1 MKKLVSLLAVAVL
14 AMACMPKLPD
24 LPEVVTLKS
33 AQLPV
38 AAEESVMW
46 QSDDYNG
53 KPILMV
59 FMGSWCPWCK
69 KTMPAV
75 NALKEKYGDQVEIV
89 GAFMDQTP
97 GPVRDAAK
105 EHGLNAKALYNAA
118 ELAETVGVNGVP
130 HVMLF
135 DKKHRVIKVW
145 EGFRPDMEEVVT
157 VEIDKLL
164 K

>member
-1 MKKLVSLLAVAVL
+1 MKKLVSLLALAVL
-14 AMACMPKLPD
+14 AVACMPKLPD

-33 AQLPV
+33 AELPAV
-38 AAEESVMW
+38 EEEVVW

-53 KPILMV
+53 KPVLVV

-89 GAFMDQTP
+89 GAFMDATP

-105 EHGLNAKALYNAA
+105 EHGFTVKALYNAG
-118 ELAETVGVNGVP
+118 ELAEGMGVSGLP
-130 HVMLF
+130 HTMLF
-135 DKKHRVIKVW
+135 DKKHRVVKVW
-145 EGFRPDMEEVVT
+145 EGFRPDMEEQVT
-157 VEIDKLL
+157 VEIDKLV

>member
-1 MKKLVSLLAVAVL
+1 MKKLVSLLAVALV
-14 AMACMPKLPD
+14 AAACMPKLPD

-33 AQLPV
+33 VELPV
-38 AAEESVMW
+38 VEEEVMW

-53 KPILMV
+53 KPVLVV

-75 NALKEKYGDQVEIV
+75 VALKEKYGDQVEIV

-105 EHGLNAKALYNAA
+105 EHGFTVKALYNAGEMA
-118 ELAETVGVNGVP
+118 EGLGVQGLP
-130 HVMLF
+130 HTMLF
-135 DKKHRVIKVW
+135 DKKHQVVKVW
-145 EGFRPDMEEVVT
+145 EGYRPDMEEQVT
-157 VEIDKLL
+157 VEIDKLV

>member
-14 AMACMPKLPD
+14 AVACMPKLPA

-33 AQLPV
+33 AELPV
-38 AAEESVMW
+38 VEAEVVW

-53 KPILMV
+53 KPVLVV

-75 NALKEKYGDQVEIV
+75 TALKEKYGDQVEIV
-89 GAFMDQTP
+89 GAFMDATP
-97 GPVRDAAK
+97 GPVKDAAK
-105 EHGLNAKALYNAA
+105 EHGFTVKALYNAG
-118 ELAETVGVNGVP
+118 ELAEGLGVQGLP
-130 HVMLF
+130 HTMLF
-135 DKKHRVIKVW
+135 DKKHRVVKVW
-145 EGFRPDMEEVVT
+145 EGFPRDMEEVVT
-157 VEIDKLL
+157 VEIDKLV